1 MRKFIPLLF
10 IPFVFS
16 CSDDEDVP
24 NMMSKAML
32 LIIGY
37 LMVFIS
43 VISYYKTKNLRNP
56 FTKWG
61 GWKSEVKTNEKIIL
75 AFILQIP
82 LFIYLFTL

>member
-1 MRKFIPLLF
+1 MNKVI
-10 IPFVFS
+10 
-16 CSDDEDVP
+16 
-24 NMMSKAML
+24 L

-37 LMVFIS
+37 TIVFIS
-43 VISYYKTKNLRNP
+43 VIVYYKINNLRNP

-61 GWKSEVKTNEKIIL
+61 GWKSDVKMNEKIIL